1 MPGTLAKDRGGAYTD
16 LRELIQLRY
25 AAKEINHAAAKKSR
39 NPLSGLLTSS
49 FRGRGIDFAEVRVYQ
64 PGDDIRSIDWR
75 VTARTEIPHTKLF
88 QEEKERPVL
97 LLVDQSRPMFF
108 GSRHAF
114 KSVVAAKAAAL
125 LAWTALDRGDRT
137 GGIVFSEAGHR
148 EIRPRRN
155 KHAVLQLLSE
165 IDSLN
170 HALNREPVESPTNGL
185 VQALRNVRRVAKHG
199 SSIFVISDFAFF
211 DDDALLHFNQLSRHN
226 DIVGV
231 HISDPMEHQLP
242 KPDLYTITNGDARVR
257 INAANRHFRTKHREQ
272 FAARIAWLRTELGKL
287 RSPLLELG
295 TAEPVV
301 ASLVQK
307 YNEYMAWQRMRR

>member
-1 MPGTLAKDRGGAYTD
+1 MQEAKVRGGAYTD

-108 GSRHAF
+108 GSRQAF
-114 KSVVAAKAAAL
+114 KSVVAAEAAAL

-137 GGIVFSEAGHR
+137 GGIVFSEEGHR

-165 IDSLN
+165 IDNFN
-170 HALNREPVESPTNGL
+170 HALSRNPAASDSNGL
-185 VQALRNVRRVAKHG
+185 VEALRNVRRVAKHG
-199 SSIFVISDFAFF
+199 SSIFVISDFARF
-211 DDDALLHFNQLSRHN
+211 DEDALVLLRQLAQHN
-226 DIVGV
+226 DIVGIHV
-231 HISDPMEHQLP
+231 SDLLERQLP
-242 KPDLYTITNGDARVR
+242 RPDLYTITNGEQRVR
-257 INAANRHFRTKHREQ
+257 INAANRRFRTKHQQE
-272 FAARIAWLRTELGKL
+272 FAARLGHLRTELGKL
-287 RSPLLELG
+287 RAPLLELV
-295 TAEPVV
+295 TNEPVV
-301 ASLVQK
+301 ESLVDK
-307 YNEYMAWQRMRR
+307 YNEYMTWQRMRR